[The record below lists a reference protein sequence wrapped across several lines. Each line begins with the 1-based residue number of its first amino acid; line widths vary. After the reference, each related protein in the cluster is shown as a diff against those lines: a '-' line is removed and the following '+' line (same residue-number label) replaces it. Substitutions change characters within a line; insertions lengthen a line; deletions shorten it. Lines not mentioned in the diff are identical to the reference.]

1 MLSAALEREHC
12 EIDRGIEAFLY
23 KLDGGSVRAE
33 VLTAALEALRRHI
46 YLEETFLFPP
56 IREAGMVMPIF
67 VMMREHGQLWQTMDT
82 LTHLLAEGDDGR
94 RLEQAC
100 RQLLDRLQRH
110 NSKEEPIIYPH
121 ADTDLPPHT
130 SAELTRF
137 IQTGRT
143 PEGWVCQ
150 QAGARRVQP
159 DEVGLKEDSHA
170 RGRRP

>member
-1 MLSAALEREHC
+1 MAGLTLSAALEREHG
-12 EIDRGIEAFLY
+12 EIDRDIATFIQELSR
-23 KLDGGSVRAE
+23 GSAQPE
-33 VLTAALEALRRHI
+33 VLTAALDTLRRHI

-82 LTHLLAEGDDGR
+82 LTLLLAGRDDGP

-100 RQLLDRLQRH
+100 RELLEQLHRH

-137 IQTGRT
+137 IETGRT

-150 QAGARRVQP
+150 QASA
-159 DEVGLKEDSHA
+159 
-170 RGRRP
+170 

>member
-1 MLSAALEREHC
+1 MADLTLSAALEREHC
-12 EIDRGIEAFLY
+12 EIDREIETFIQ
-23 KLDGGSVRAE
+23 KLDGGSVQSD
-33 VLTAALEALRRHI
+33 VLTAALETLRRHI

-56 IREAGMVMPIF
+56 IREAGIVMPIF

-82 LTHLLAEGDDGR
+82 LTRLLAEGDDCR

-100 RQLLDRLQRH
+100 RELLDQLHQH

-130 SAELTRF
+130 SAELGRF

-150 QAGARRVQP
+150 QAVPGVYNLMKS
-159 DEVGLKEDSHA
+159 D
-170 RGRRP
+170 